1 MTTSQ
6 VVKTLEDHYI
16 GNSKAT
22 VDFKYLQYT
31 RSHTLG
37 NHLKRLWKSLEVSLK
52 TFMMIQS
59 FSKFSESV
67 SKVFWKKQMDKNYET
82 SFERIAVWPK
92 QLLLEGKLTQPGA
105 ESPKPSHGLWGPR
118 LCLRS
123 SFPASPPS
131 SHSTLVRLQS
141 LLYFRHARQVLP
153 LTSPLLAPPTRDT
166 LSPDLLQVII
176 FDSWASLYHL
186 TWNYNRLNPRSPQ
199 LNFFPYHNPFH
210 THSTFRTQWNWIIY

>member
-59 FSKFSESV
+59 FSKFSEIV
-67 SKVFWKKQMDKNYET
+67 SKVFLEKTDGQKLWNLLWKNSSLAKTTFTRREVDTTRSWK
-82 SFERIAVWPK
+82 SKAFPWPVGP
-92 QLLLEGKLTQPGA
+92 QAMSEIFLPCQS
-105 ESPKPSHGLWGPR
+105 SP
-118 LCLRS
+118 
-123 SFPASPPS
+123 
-131 SHSTLVRLQS
+131 QS
-141 LLYFRHARQVLP
+141 LHISETAVLVI
-153 LTSPLLAPPTRDT
+153 LQTR
-166 LSPDLLQVII
+166 
-176 FDSWASLYHL
+176 
-186 TWNYNRLNPRSPQ
+186 
-199 LNFFPYHNPFH
+199 
-210 THSTFRTQWNWIIY
+210 

>member
-6 VVKTLEDHYI
+6 VVKTLGDHYI

-59 FSKFSESV
+59 FSKFSEIV
-67 SKVFWKKQMDKNYET
+67 SKVFLEKTDGQKLWNLLWKNSNLAKTTFTRREVGT
-82 SFERIAVWPK
+82 SRSWKPK
-92 QLLLEGKLTQPGA
+92 
-105 ESPKPSHGLWGPR
+105 
-118 LCLRS
+118 
-123 SFPASPPS
+123 ASPRPVGPQATS
-131 SHSTLVRLQS
+131 EIFLPCQSSPSHSTLVRLRS
-141 LLYFRHARQVLP
+141 LLYFRHARQVLL
-153 LTSPLLAPPTRDT
+153 LTSRLLAPPTPDT

-186 TWNYNRLNPRSPQ
+186 TWNYNRLDPRSPQ
-199 LNFFPYHNPFH
+199 LNFFPYRNPFH
-210 THSTFRTQWNWIIY
+210 THSTFHTQWNWIIY